1 MSDRITLGRYEIIE
15 EIGRG
20 GSGIV
25 YRAYDSDRDQIVA
38 LKIMHPRLV
47 NEPEFIERFRQEAEL
62 SATIKSVHLV
72 PTYDYG
78 EIEGR
83 LYISME
89 LMEGGSLKN
98 RIEQDGP
105 YSPQDAIL
113 VIHQICIGLSEIHK
127 LDIIHRD
134 LKPGNILFDK
144 EDKVKISDLG
154 FAKILDAATSLSK
167 TGEVIGTPSYMS
179 PEIWGGGN
187 VTARAD
193 IYSLACIVAEM
204 LTGNVLFDG
213 ESTPEIMLL
222 HYQPAKLPY
231 DLPAKWRTA
240 LIRALAIDAE
250 QRHESVNAFYDELKK
265 ASMPEVTEKG
275 KPSFQTRPVL
285 GSDKPTPLPSRPL
298 FEPGKPSQTSTSA
311 TPSQPGI
318 PISRTIQQQE
328 QPGPRP
334 PIFRHQPP
342 IPPAQAPQTSPQ
354 TPPSGQTIPT
364 KEQNT
369 PSPAVPIFTPIQRT
383 PQNAFKPSK
392 TETDPAQQGASAIPV
407 FQPIRSGFTPK
418 PSVPRPM
425 PPPLEPNHQTPMP
438 TPRPFN
444 TPGIVPPMPEMDSN
458 SDKPKKKKK
467 ESRRERRKREKA
479 QSQQTFKPLFD
490 QEAPFTA
497 EAVTPGMAH
506 VTSAEVPGSP
516 SANDSD
522 IPSETG
528 FPEMAAQEA
537 IETSPQKSKN
547 KKLNLVLGIVAVLL
561 LAGVVFFSW
570 FLINENKAQNRL
582 YAARTQTVQAQTGA
596 TKTAQHIT
604 QSAIYAT
611 ETIAAQRT
619 STKAAQ
625 QTSTAVSQKTAT
637 AVYKQTATVRSIRQ
651 IPNQFVEQSAIT
663 SATTVPF
670 DYEDSYLETYRPAGY
685 RDYKDFSFS
694 VNFHNP
700 ESLFD
705 DECWHHIIG
714 FRHIGGNDQYRF
726 RFYPKSGY
734 WEFENWLGSSDDIVE
749 ISSGNSSRI
758 SGKAGAINRVQLIA
772 NGNTGFVFINDVY
785 ISKLDLGARD
795 NEGDIWIATQYC
807 DAERHGYKT
816 EYSGMEL
823 YAPK

>member
-25 YRAYDSDRDQIVA
+25 YRAHDSNRDQTVA

-62 SATIKSVHLV
+62 SATIKNVHLV

-78 EIEGR
+78 EIDGR

-89 LMEGGSLKN
+89 LMEGGSLKS
-98 RIEQDGP
+98 RIEQNGP
-105 YSPQDAIL
+105 YSPQEAIL

-144 EDKVKISDLG
+144 EGKVKISDLG

-179 PEIWGGGN
+179 PEIWSGGT

-204 LTGNVLFDG
+204 LTGEVLFDG

-231 DLPAKWRTA
+231 ELPAKWRTT

-250 QRHESVNAFYDELKK
+250 QRPESVIAFYDELKMALMPNVQGEIK
-265 ASMPEVTEKG
+265 AG
-275 KPSFQTRPVL
+275 FQARPVL
-285 GSDKPTPLPSRPL
+285 GSDKPTPLPTRPL
-298 FEPGKPSQTSTSA
+298 FDPNKPVQTSTPTAS
-311 TPSQPGI
+311 SQPGI
-318 PISRTIQQQE
+318 PIAKPLPQQDRPSP
-328 QPGPRP
+328 QPQVFSQQTPT
-334 PIFRHQPP
+334 
-342 IPPAQAPQTSPQ
+342 PPARAPQQIKTTQIPQQTSP
-354 TPPSGQTIPT
+354 SGQAVPNNSEETSKT
-364 KEQNT
+364 
-369 PSPAVPIFTPIQRT
+369 AVPIFTPLQRP
-383 PQNAFKPSK
+383 PQNVVKPPK
-392 TETDPAQQGASAIPV
+392 AEGEQTQQSPSAMPV

-418 PSVPRPM
+418 PSVPGPI
-425 PPPLEPNHQTPMP
+425 PPPLKPSQQTPMP
-438 TPRPFN
+438 TPQPFTRPS
-444 TPGIVPPMPEMDSN
+444 IIPPMPETEQDLGL
-458 SDKPKKKKK
+458 PKKAKK

-479 QSQQTFKPLFD
+479 QSQQAFKPLFD
-490 QEAPFTA
+490 QNPPFSQDTGAQGRVNATPA
-497 EAVTPGMAH
+497 ETPKPL
-506 VTSAEVPGSP
+506 SENISE
-516 SANDSD
+516 
-522 IPSETG
+522 IP
-528 FPEMAAQEA
+528 A
-537 IETSPQKSKN
+537 ETSGTETSTTESPEIKTKKGKG
-547 KKLNLVLGIVAVLL
+547 KKLNIVLGIIAVLL
-561 LAGVVFFSW
+561 FAGVVVFSW
-570 FLINENKAQNRL
+570 FLINEIDKQNKLRAT
-582 YAARTQTVQAQTGA
+582 RTQTAQAQIRA

-619 STKAAQ
+619 ATKATQ
-625 QTSTAVSQKTAT
+625 QTST

-651 IPNQFVEQSAIT
+651 IPNQFVEQSDIT
-663 SATTVPF
+663 SATSVP
-670 DYEDSYLETYRPAGY
+670 YVSEGTSLETYRPAGY
-685 RDYKDFSFS
+685 RDYKNFSFS

-726 RFYPKSGY
+726 YFYPKSGY
-734 WEFENWLGSSDDIVE
+734 WEFENWLGSSDDIIE

-758 SGKAGAINRVQLIA
+758 SGRAGAINQVQLIA
-772 NGNTGFVFINDVY
+772 NGNTGYVFINNVY
-785 ISKLDLGARD
+785 ITKLDLSAR
-795 NEGDIWIATQYC
+795 ESKGDIWIATQFC
-807 DAERHGYKT
+807 DSNRHGYES

-823 YAPK
+823 YAPE